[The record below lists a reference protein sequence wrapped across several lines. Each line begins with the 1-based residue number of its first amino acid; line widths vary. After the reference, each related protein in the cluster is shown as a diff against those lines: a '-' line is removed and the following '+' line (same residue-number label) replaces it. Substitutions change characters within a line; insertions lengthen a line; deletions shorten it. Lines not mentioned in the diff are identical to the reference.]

1 MGCQAASMYQEFY
14 SPNILAVASSL
25 VGEDSLSHHIDTSI
39 GVYIID
45 RYTYHA
51 LEFLERVTRDS
62 KRTMGEFLQVC
73 PKRLC
78 ISTVGKRTDLFAR
91 DPAKVPITDFFG
103 SVRSVEITS
112 DIIELPNSIMRSL
125 NKTKDEKKDPD
136 QLKYDTCEKRN
147 DQTNCDTKEQE

>member
-1 MGCQAASMYQEFY
+1 MKRAKNDKKKHGLTKIDLYQEFY

-62 KRTMGEFLQVC
+62 K
-73 PKRLC
+73 
-78 ISTVGKRTDLFAR
+78 
-91 DPAKVPITDFFG
+91 
-103 SVRSVEITS
+103 
-112 DIIELPNSIMRSL
+112 
-125 NKTKDEKKDPD
+125 
-136 QLKYDTCEKRN
+136 
-147 DQTNCDTKEQE
+147 

>member
-1 MGCQAASMYQEFY
+1 MIDTCQAASMYQQFY

-62 KRTMGEFLQVC
+62 KYDFENPFYLGDFYF
-73 PKRLC
+73 
-78 ISTVGKRTDLFAR
+78 FA
-91 DPAKVPITDFFG
+91 IF
-103 SVRSVEITS
+103 
-112 DIIELPNSIMRSL
+112 
-125 NKTKDEKKDPD
+125 
-136 QLKYDTCEKRN
+136 
-147 DQTNCDTKEQE
+147 CD

>member
-1 MGCQAASMYQEFY
+1 MSKNKIASKPKVSLIDPSSVHWCLKNLEFKWQKENGLTKVDLYQEFY

-62 KRTMGEFLQVC
+62 K
-73 PKRLC
+73 
-78 ISTVGKRTDLFAR
+78 
-91 DPAKVPITDFFG
+91 
-103 SVRSVEITS
+103 
-112 DIIELPNSIMRSL
+112 
-125 NKTKDEKKDPD
+125 
-136 QLKYDTCEKRN
+136 
-147 DQTNCDTKEQE
+147 

>member
-1 MGCQAASMYQEFY
+1 MQDFFWPSKNESVTFSASTPKLLCWIFKCRCNDISGTWVQKSNSMTKNDLYQEFY

-62 KRTMGEFLQVC
+62 K
-73 PKRLC
+73 
-78 ISTVGKRTDLFAR
+78 
-91 DPAKVPITDFFG
+91 
-103 SVRSVEITS
+103 
-112 DIIELPNSIMRSL
+112 
-125 NKTKDEKKDPD
+125 
-136 QLKYDTCEKRN
+136 
-147 DQTNCDTKEQE
+147 

>member
-1 MGCQAASMYQEFY
+1 MKDTKFRYHTSSYNEKSTNDKKKHGLTKIDLYQEFY

-62 KRTMGEFLQVC
+62 K
-73 PKRLC
+73 
-78 ISTVGKRTDLFAR
+78 
-91 DPAKVPITDFFG
+91 
-103 SVRSVEITS
+103 
-112 DIIELPNSIMRSL
+112 
-125 NKTKDEKKDPD
+125 
-136 QLKYDTCEKRN
+136 
-147 DQTNCDTKEQE
+147 